1 MLPQKYDHSV
11 IIIVDGWM
19 LLLLL
24 LKFGRRRACRAY
36 LTWQHPHTH
45 THTRVFIIR
54 HMTAI

>member
-45 THTRVFIIR
+45 THTHVYSLLG
-54 HMTAI
+54 T